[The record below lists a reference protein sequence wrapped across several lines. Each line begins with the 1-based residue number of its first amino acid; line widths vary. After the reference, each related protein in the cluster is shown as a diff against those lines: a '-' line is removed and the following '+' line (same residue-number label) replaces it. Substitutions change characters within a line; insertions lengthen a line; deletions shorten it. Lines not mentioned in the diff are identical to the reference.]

1 MVCVPVFVKKGPFY
15 RKYGVS
21 NVKHNRVKVTAQDDT
36 FAETGPV
43 TADGMNYRFNTSV
56 RSYEIVRYIGDDAK
70 GLAQFIHTMQ
80 DQPLTV
86 HFIGNRTVTTT
97 LTRGAKRGISES
109 YELSTLLLN
118 IEQLK
123 LEKEKS
129 EVLIRY
135 LESRK

>member
-1 MVCVPVFVKKGPFY
+1 M
-15 RKYGVS
+15 KY
-21 NVKHNRVKVTAQDDT
+21 NRVVTAQDDT
-36 FAETGPV
+36 FAETNAV

-109 YELSTLLLN
+109 YELSTLLLTSSS
-118 IEQLK
+118 L
-123 LEKEKS
+123 LERES

-135 LESRK
+135 LESRNDRLGLHWFLRRQQISR